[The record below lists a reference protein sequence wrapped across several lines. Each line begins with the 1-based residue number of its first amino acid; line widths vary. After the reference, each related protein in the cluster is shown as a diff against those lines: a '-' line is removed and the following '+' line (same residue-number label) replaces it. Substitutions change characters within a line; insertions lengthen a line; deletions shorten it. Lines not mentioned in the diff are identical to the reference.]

1 MTARV
6 LIIAGSDSGGGAGI
20 QADIKTVT
28 MLGGHAMTAITAITA
43 QNTLGVQGVH
53 PVPTDMVLAQI
64 DSVAFDI
71 GVDAVTMGLIG
82 CAAPAGAVAARL
94 TQPDLA
100 QAAVVFDPVM
110 VATSGSVLADSA
122 TIEAFRTLLNRA
134 MVATPNLPELDA
146 LGGEDAVLAHGCS
159 LLIKGGHAEGE
170 TVVDRLLETGEGEV
184 ARWEAPR
191 IDTLHSHGTG
201 CTLASAIAT
210 GLAQGMP
217 LEPAIARARDFVRLA
232 LMGAPGLGAGH
243 GPMGQQ
249 FVRNDG
255 LFTGPALN
263 QFTLP
268 ASDYAASV
276 AFYKQMGLTLIVD
289 SPDNGYARFEAANGV
304 TLSIHMSPS
313 RLREGL
319 GEGTSNGTSPPPT
332 PPASGR
338 GEDGVVTYLESGALD
353 AWVAYL
359 ARRGV
364 RFEQMPQDESW
375 GWREARLSDPAGNRL
390 CLYQAGEYRR
400 YPPWRA

>member
-53 PVPTDMVLAQI
+53 PVPTAMVLAQI
-64 DSVAFDI
+64 DSVASDI
-71 GVDAVTMGLIG
+71 GVDAVKIG
-82 CAAPAGAVAARL
+82 MIGSAETAAAVAERL
-94 TQPDLA
+94 SRPDLA

-110 VATSGSVLADSA
+110 VATSGSVLADAA
-122 TIEAFRTLLNRA
+122 TIDAFRALLDRA
-134 MVATPNLPELDA
+134 MVATPNLPELEA

-159 LLIKGGHAEGE
+159 LLVKGGHAAGE

-191 IDTLHSHGTG
+191 IDTPHSHGTG

-217 LEPAIARARDFVRLA
+217 LEPAIARARDFVRLS
-232 LMGAPGLGAGH
+232 LLDAPGLGTGH

-249 FVRNDG
+249 LVRNDG

-263 QFTLP
+263 QITLP

-289 SPDNGYARFEAANGV
+289 SPGAEGIGGYARFEAANGV
-304 TLSIHMSPS
+304 TLSIHV
-313 RLREGL
+313 G
-319 GEGTSNGTSPPPT
+319 
-332 PPASGR
+332 
-338 GEDGVVTYLESGALD
+338 DGAAGGATTYLESGALD

-364 RFEQMPQDESW
+364 RFDQMPRDEDW

-400 YPPWRA
+400 YPPWRV

>member
-64 DSVAFDI
+64 DSVASDI
-71 GVDAVTMGLIG
+71 GVDAVKIG
-82 CAAPAGAVAARL
+82 MIGSAETAAAVAQRL
-94 TQPDLA
+94 SRPDLA

-110 VATSGSVLADSA
+110 IATSGSVLADSA
-122 TIEAFRTLLNRA
+122 TIDAFRALLDRA

-146 LGGEDAVLAHGCS
+146 LGGEDAVLAHRCS
-159 LLIKGGHAEGE
+159 LLIKGGHAAGE
-170 TVVDRLLETGEGEV
+170 TVIDRLLETGEGEV

-191 IDTLHSHGTG
+191 IDTPHSHGTG

-232 LMGAPGLGAGH
+232 LLDAPGLGAGH

-268 ASDYAASV
+268 VSDYAASV

-304 TLSIHMSPS
+304 TLSIHV
-313 RLREGL
+313 G
-319 GEGTSNGTSPPPT
+319 
-332 PPASGR
+332 
-338 GEDGVVTYLESGALD
+338 DGVAGGATTYLESGALD

-359 ARRGV
+359 ARRGM
-364 RFEQMPQDESW
+364 RFEQMPTDEEW

-400 YPPWRA
+400 YPPWRV